1 MLTEEQKNKTIASIE
16 SHPLKKEALSWSYCV
31 SDIFIHS
38 KEMLNRAKISEEEKA
53 KLDEAL
59 SDTEEV
65 VIVVYHT
72 AQEKPEPLSGHG
84 KTYNFVIHPV
94 SNELVWAG
102 TGTWRS

>member
-1 MLTEEQKNKTIASIE
+1 MLTEEQKNKAIASIE
-16 SHPLKKEALSWSYCV
+16 SHPLKKEALGRNYCV
-31 SDIFIHS
+31 SDIFNHS
-38 KEMLNRAKISEEEKA
+38 KEILNRAKISEEEKA
-53 KLDEAL
+53 KLDEDL

-72 AQEKPEPLSGHG
+72 AEEKPEPLSGYG

-94 SNELVWAG
+94 TNKLLWAG